1 MRRMRQ
7 LETARKRRTTARWVG
22 RLVFCLLVGLAVVP
36 TPEAAAQVPGV
47 VPGIRPGDI
56 ERDVVPE
63 QTDVIQAETP
73 VSILPPLTSA
83 AMGGVLDMTGRDRV
97 FVKSIV
103 LQGNTVL
110 SDASLAPITGEFV
123 NRNLGVVEILEL
135 RDQLTKAYTEAGY
148 ATSGAILPEQA
159 YGDDGTLTLEIVEG
173 RLGAIEI
180 KVDGRRKP
188 AYFRKRIELA
198 TGEVLNVRRL
208 ELALQN
214 LKRDPQVERLQSSL
228 VPTET
233 RGVAALAVVVE
244 ERSFFGANA
253 RFDNYRSPSIGSLGA
268 GGTVELHDLVGHG
281 DEYRFSYTGGEGLN
295 QYEGAV
301 GLPLTA
307 WDTKFSARFQY
318 TDAEIVDRDFNQ
330 LGITSEVK
338 SIAFDL
344 EQPLWRTHSLSV
356 SGQLTGDWSDAESKS
371 DVAAV
376 TEPLT
381 ISALRAGLSTEMRWP
396 GGALVWRSL
405 GSFGINALD
414 ATRDT
419 SQASDGRFFSW
430 LNQLQ
435 SFVYVPRIGSI
446 LVLRADAQWSPNH
459 LPSLERFAIGGRYS
473 VRGYRENS
481 LVKDNGVSLSAE
493 LRVPVYRRS
502 GGDFRVE
509 VVPFVDWGRSWDN
522 RRKGQTLRGTESIV
536 GAGLGLRARL
546 SKFASGEL
554 MWARNFTSLQNTQEP
569 SIQDD
574 GVHFQLSL
582 AWP

>member
-281 DEYRFSYTGGEGLN
+281 DEYRFSYTGSEGLN
-295 QYEGAV
+295 QYEGTV

-318 TDAEIVDRDFNQ
+318 TDAEIADRDFN
-330 LGITSEVK
+330 
-338 SIAFDL
+338 
-344 EQPLWRTHSLSV
+344 
-356 SGQLTGDWSDAESKS
+356 
-371 DVAAV
+371 
-376 TEPLT
+376 
-381 ISALRAGLSTEMRWP
+381 
-396 GGALVWRSL
+396 
-405 GSFGINALD
+405 
-414 ATRDT
+414 
-419 SQASDGRFFSW
+419 
-430 LNQLQ
+430 
-435 SFVYVPRIGSI
+435 VYHPK
-446 LVLRADAQWSPNH
+446 
-459 LPSLERFAIGGRYS
+459 RY
-473 VRGYRENS
+473 
-481 LVKDNGVSLSAE
+481 A
-493 LRVPVYRRS
+493 
-502 GGDFRVE
+502 
-509 VVPFVDWGRSWDN
+509 
-522 RRKGQTLRGTESIV
+522 
-536 GAGLGLRARL
+536 
-546 SKFASGEL
+546 
-554 MWARNFTSLQNTQEP
+554 
-569 SIQDD
+569 
-574 GVHFQLSL
+574 
-582 AWP
+582 